1 MARTLDGAGQRSLVC
16 SAGTCDPAGK
26 DLAALGNILAE
37 LGSILIIDLIVF
49 SAENADFS
57 FSMEAASLLER
68 SIFSLK
74 CHGLPPMY

>member
-1 MARTLDGAGQRSLVC
+1 MGKQYIY
-16 SAGTCDPAGK
+16 PADLKSEPKLWLWNLK